1 MILQYASIKRLSQ
14 QKIRQQLH
22 YLSFA
27 RPMLQPCANH
37 AATLRDQFCDFAR
50 RVATLRDPFYEFAQS
65 KLAMMKLFVCT
76 LYSECL

>member
-27 RPMLQPCANH
+27 RPMLRPARPMLPLCATH
-37 AATLRDQFCDFAR
+37 FATLRDESCDLAR
-50 RVATLRDPFYEFAQS
+50 PILRICAIQISYVET
-65 KLAMMKLFVCT
+65 FVCT
-76 LYSECL
+76 LFG